1 MNKEIISRMRT
12 VKLVTG
18 TNRYSKKEVVPVFG
32 KLPTKKRV
40 WLEDFG
46 WISDWGTLIG
56 LRDATVENASTNNF
70 NIQNFP
76 FVIIDSK
83 EYLRGFDY

>member
-1 MNKEIISRMRT
+1 MNKNIINKRRA

-32 KLPTKKRV
+32 KLPTKERV

-46 WISDWGTLIG
+46 WISDWGTLVG
-56 LRDATVENASTNNF
+56 LRDVTVEITPINNF